1 MYKRYNINNLLDRG
15 RRMHLTQEELEKFN
29 ENGFL
34 ILRNFLESSACE
46 AILDVA
52 KVHLKH
58 KIEPIE
64 SEIDYDVKSQE
75 YRTKEVNYHSIENEK
90 NLTVRRLRQ
99 VYNRDILFK
108 NWMENKKIRPILKQI
123 LKDDVVI
130 TIAHHNSIMT
140 KMPKSSTE
148 TAWHQDRRYWSF
160 SDDNLVSIWL
170 ALGEENSVNGVLEF
184 IPESHKMKFTEEQFG
199 EKEYFSSRNY
209 LNKLLIQTKTSTG
222 LQQGDVVLF
231 HCKLLHRA
239 NANNSSS
246 PKISFVYTVRGK
258 GTSVEE
264 GSRSAQ
270 YPEIFLD

>member
-1 MYKRYNINNLLDRG
+1 MN
-15 RRMHLTQEELEKFN
+15 LTQEELKQFDK
-29 ENGFL
+29 NGFL

-52 KVHLKH
+52 KAHLKH

-64 SEIDYDVKSQE
+64 TEIDYDSKSQE
-75 YRTKEVNYHSIENEK
+75 YRTKEVNYNSMEK
-90 NLTVRRLRQ
+90 KKKVSVRRLRQ
-99 VYNRDILFK
+99 VYDRDILFK
-108 NWMENKKIRPILKQI
+108 NWMENRKIRPILKEL

-130 TIAHHNSIMT
+130 TLAHHNSIMT
-140 KMPKSSTE
+140 KIPQSSTQ

-160 SDDNLVSIWL
+160 SDDNLVSVWL
-170 ALGEENSVNGVLEF
+170 ALGEENSENGVLEF
-184 IPESHKMKFTEEQFG
+184 IPASHNMVFKEEQFG
-199 EKEYFSSRNY
+199 EKEYFDVANP
-209 LNKLLIQTKTSTG
+209 LNLSLIKTKTSTV

-239 NANNSSS
+239 NANSSQKA
-246 PKISFVYTVRGK
+246 KISFVYTVRGK
-258 GTSVEE
+258 ETLVEE